1 VSYVVVVKKVKGEFL
16 SALRAEGVI
25 PSKGIERLEQL
36 MSNID
41 TFSEVEFDKLLDEMV
56 KDES

>member
-1 VSYVVVVKKVKGEFL
+1 MVVVKKVKGEFL

-41 TFSEVEFDKLLDEMV
+41 TFSEVEFDKLLNEMV